1 MNGFVI
7 KELLQLKREKLWTAI
22 VMLITTM
29 LFAVGT
35 INGFVS
41 FAVIALN
48 AYIAGNIMSADV
60 RTAWNRWCVTTP
72 LGRKKIIESKYFIV
86 ELQEIAEIFMAVIGV
101 VIFKT
106 LGINE
111 NTYAYSFGYIALVSA
126 LLIFADTVTL
136 VLIFWRGSYR
146 GYRIAL
152 IINLILIIAVAGYA
166 DIQAAFE
173 YLPLIF
179 IAAVIIRAASRTLSI
194 RLYEQ
199 RNL

>member
-7 KELLQLKREKLWTAI
+7 KELLQLRREKLWTAI
-22 VMLITTM
+22 IMLITTM

-41 FAVIALN
+41 FAVIMLN
-48 AYIAGNIMSADV
+48 VYIAGSIMSADV

-101 VIFKT
+101 VVFKT

-111 NTYAYSFGYIALVSA
+111 NTYAYNLGYIALVSSM
-126 LLIFADTVTL
+126 LIFADTVTL

-152 IINLILIIAVAGYA
+152 IINLILIIAVARYS
-166 DIQAAFE
+166 DILAAFE

-179 IAAVIIRAASRTLSI
+179 IAAVIIRAASRPLSI
-194 RLYEQ
+194 WLYEQ